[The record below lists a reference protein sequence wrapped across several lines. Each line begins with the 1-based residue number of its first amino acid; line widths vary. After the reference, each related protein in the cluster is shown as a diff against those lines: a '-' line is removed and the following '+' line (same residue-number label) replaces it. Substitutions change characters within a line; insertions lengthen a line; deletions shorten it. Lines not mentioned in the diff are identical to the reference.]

1 MVKRESKDLEPCSRD
16 YTIHLHKRVY
26 GIKFQ
31 KRAPKAVKEIRDF
44 ASRVM
49 KTADVRID
57 GELNRHIWKH
67 GVKNV
72 PHRVRVRMSRKRA
85 DDENAPDRMYTLV

>member
-1 MVKRESKDLEPCSRD
+1 
-16 YTIHLHKRVY
+16 
-26 GIKFQ
+26 
-31 KRAPKAVKEIRDF
+31 
-44 ASRVM
+44 M

-57 GELNRHIWKH
+57 SELNRHIWKH